1 MSTARRHQDLVKGV
15 GEKEGKRPQGGGERK
30 GRPQTI
36 DSTGRKMNDEARLGD
51 EEAWEE
57 EEYEWGQEDEDEEDE
72 LDGDWYGD
80 FSVPAATGG
89 KTKTKT
95 KKKKAKGLA
104 GVRPLPARS
113 ASKVL
118 EQHELA
124 AVVAEWRMASRRS
137 SAIDPKGCQEVLT
150 LALAFLKQRYAN
162 HFPATT
168 SPTPTP
174 TSKKIMAHVALE
186 KVDLVFA
193 RGGTE
198 IQCQPATG
206 KIEFGMETIK
216 KEFYDGASSRYLL
229 ENDFMPKVQ
238 PNQIFE

>member
-1 MSTARRHQDLVKGV
+1 
-15 GEKEGKRPQGGGERK
+15 
-30 GRPQTI
+30 
-36 DSTGRKMNDEARLGD
+36 MNDDARPGEE

-57 EEYEWGQEDEDEEDE
+57 EEYEGDYEDVDEEDE

-89 KTKTKT
+89 AAGGRK

-104 GVRPLPARS
+104 VRPLPACS
-113 ASKVL
+113 ASTVL
-118 EQHELA
+118 DQHELA

-162 HFPATT
+162 HFPTTT
-168 SPTPTP
+168 SPTSTP

-229 ENDFMPKVQ
+229 ENDFMPKVK
-238 PNQIFE
+238 PTHFVRGRTAN

>member
-1 MSTARRHQDLVKGV
+1 
-15 GEKEGKRPQGGGERK
+15 
-30 GRPQTI
+30 
-36 DSTGRKMNDEARLGD
+36 MNDDARPGEEEDEYEGD
-51 EEAWEE
+51 YDQEE
-57 EEYEWGQEDEDEEDE
+57 EEDDHEDEDEEGE

-89 KTKTKT
+89 AAGGRK

-104 GVRPLPARS
+104 VRPLPACS
-113 ASKVL
+113 ASTVL
-118 EQHELA
+118 DQHELA

-162 HFPATT
+162 HFPTTT
-168 SPTPTP
+168 SPTPTSTP

-229 ENDFMPKVQ
+229 ENDFMPKVK
-238 PNQIFE
+238 PTHFVRARTAN